1 MGRARGKVPR
11 PMCDRDR
18 VKEVEIRTRTPV
30 VGRGNGGSG
39 LGEVRSPRRE
49 RGDKIEEG
57 DNSFFLSRHSQE
69 RVIFLGKKM
78 SLSQR
83 REATSSSCGHQNAA
97 SGSVEYY
104 LAQLFCKIEF

>member
-39 LGEVRSPRRE
+39 LGEVRSKV
-49 RGDKIEEG
+49 RGGKEG
-57 DNSFFLSRHSQE
+57 IR
-69 RVIFLGKKM
+69 
-78 SLSQR
+78 
-83 REATSSSCGHQNAA
+83 
-97 SGSVEYY
+97 
-104 LAQLFCKIEF
+104 